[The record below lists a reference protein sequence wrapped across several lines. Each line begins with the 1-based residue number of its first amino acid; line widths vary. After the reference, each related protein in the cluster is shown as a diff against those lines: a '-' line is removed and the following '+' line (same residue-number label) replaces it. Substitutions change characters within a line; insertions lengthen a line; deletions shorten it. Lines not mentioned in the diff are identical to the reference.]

1 MTRNE
6 IKKLNG
12 CVRKIDKI
20 DFLKAL
26 EHKDD
31 YRVFIKVQ
39 DDQVVD
45 VTEIIDDG
53 ICEMVLKSLDKTREI
68 AIEYL
73 SHFHCDL
80 SDPVNNSTLDGDK
93 DIV

>member
-6 IKKLNG
+6 IKKLIG

-20 DFLKAL
+20 DFLKTL

-39 DDQVVD
+39 DGQVVD
-45 VTEIIDDG
+45 VTEIMDDG
-53 ICEMVLKSLDKTREI
+53 ISEMVLKSLDETRER
-68 AIEYL
+68 AVEYL

-80 SDPVNNSTLDGDK
+80 SDPVNNSPLEDDK